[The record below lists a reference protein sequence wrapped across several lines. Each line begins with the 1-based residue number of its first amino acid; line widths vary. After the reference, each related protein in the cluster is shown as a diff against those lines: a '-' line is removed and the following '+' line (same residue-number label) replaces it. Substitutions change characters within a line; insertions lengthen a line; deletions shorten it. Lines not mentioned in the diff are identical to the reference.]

1 MGNFIIKEYGDIGA
15 PHIAS
20 GTSGMEF
27 VEDKGIFR
35 NEKLEVKVNA
45 ENFDNAIFQS
55 VIVKN
60 ISNNIVKLK
69 QVSSAYISGIGEG
82 AILPWY
88 DKRRFI
94 LHYCFSTWQGEA
106 QWRSG
111 SLADL
116 GLYNASN
123 HKCSNVISIRGIGNQ
138 STNIYYPI
146 FILEDKELGN
156 TWFFETETA
165 SNWYMEI
172 GVLSNGLLYAEMN
185 GAFYN
190 SDDWSYC
197 LESGQEYETIPCVYG
212 KVEGGF
218 DEAVREIIKFKRKTT
233 KIRFDNIPVVFNDY
247 MNCLWADPTDK
258 KLIPLIDRAAEVG
271 CDVFCIDAGWYRP
284 DNKTEVLG
292 DWEQNN
298 NIFGEHGFDGII
310 NYIQNKGMKPGI
322 WLEIDSVTKNS
333 ELFKKMNKYLL
344 KRNGEYAGS
353 SGRCIIDFTHEEV
366 RNYFI
371 SVFDRFYRK
380 GIRFIKND
388 YNQTSG
394 IGYDGGS
401 EKLRQ
406 CSDAFNS
413 FIMEVELKYPDLCI
427 ENCGSGAL
435 RSDGATMRNF
445 YMMSTSD
452 QEYYYNNPSIIS
464 GTMAYTEP
472 EKCGIWSYPY
482 PMPYEYKN
490 KKTSDY
496 FLEDKLDTYADGE
509 ETVFNMITSM
519 LGVIYLSGHIEYA
532 DEKNMNLIK
541 DAIKIYKGNRDFI
554 KGAYPI
560 YPSGT
565 INIEE
570 KGFYS
575 FGLQNKNK
583 ILLAVW
589 RIASNEN
596 TEIID
601 LSKYVGHGGKISQIY
616 PDTPAEFSLC
626 GGRLALK
633 LDKSISA
640 RLFEILI

>member
-1 MGNFIIKEYGDIGA
+1 
-15 PHIAS
+15 
-20 GTSGMEF
+20 
-27 VEDKGIFR
+27 
-35 NEKLEVKVNA
+35 
-45 ENFDNAIFQS
+45 
-55 VIVKN
+55 
-60 ISNNIVKLK
+60 
-69 QVSSAYISGIGEG
+69 
-82 AILPWY
+82 
-88 DKRRFI
+88 
-94 LHYCFSTWQGEA
+94 
-106 QWRSG
+106 
-111 SLADL
+111 
-116 GLYNASN
+116 
-123 HKCSNVISIRGIGNQ
+123 
-138 STNIYYPI
+138 
-146 FILEDKELGN
+146 
-156 TWFFETETA
+156 
-165 SNWYMEI
+165 MEI
-172 GVLSNGLLYAEMN
+172 GVLSSGLLYAEMN

-190 SDDWSYC
+190 SDNWMYF

-218 DEAVREIIKFKRKTT
+218 EEAIKEIIKFKRITT

-258 KLIPLIDRAAEVG
+258 KLIPLIDSAAEVG
-271 CDVFCIDAGWYRP
+271 CDIFCIDAGWYRP
-284 DNKTEVLG
+284 DNKTETLG
-292 DWEQNN
+292 DWEENDK
-298 NIFGEHGFDGII
+298 IFGEYGFDGII

-333 ELFKKMNKYLL
+333 KLFGKMNKYLL
-344 KRNGEYAGS
+344 TKNGKYAGS
-353 SGRCIIDFTHEEV
+353 SGRCIIDFTYEEV
-366 RNYFI
+366 RNYFMN
-371 SVFDRFYRK
+371 VFDRFYQK

-388 YNQTSG
+388 FNQTSG

-401 EKLRQ
+401 EKLRE

-413 FIMEVELKYPDLCI
+413 FILEVELKYPDLYI

-482 PMPYEYKN
+482 PMPYVCKN
-490 KKTSDY
+490 KKISDY
-496 FLEDKLDTYADGE
+496 FSGNKLDEYADGE

-532 DEKNMNLIK
+532 DEKNMNFIK
-541 DAIKIYKGNRDFI
+541 DAIKIYKANQDFI
-554 KGAYPI
+554 KGSYPI

-583 ILLAVW
+583 IILAVW
-589 RIASNEN
+589 RIDSNEN
-596 TEIID
+596 TEIFD

-616 PDTPAEFSLC
+616 PDIPTEFNLC

-633 LDKSISA
+633 LDNNISA